1 MPLSK
6 HYKSMFKTCGKPLPP
21 TRVYIRYDCSL
32 IWNCISKCKLT
43 PFVRRSFIDF
53 PACRMDRFQSCR
65 WWGWWWYE
73 TRLYWLMIDD
83 DMIILL
89 WFCYDPMMILW
100 WSYDDFMMI
109 LWRSYNH
116 WSHFFIA
123 TLDKGDVCQP
133 QHRGSK
139 TLLCPQTETNKTKKK
154 TKKEENRVH
163 SSNWN
168 KGWFAG

>member
-1 MPLSK
+1 MPLSQ
-6 HYKSMFKTCGKPLPP
+6 HYKSMCKTCGKPLPP

-100 WSYDDFMMI
+100 WSYDDPMMI
-109 LWRSYNH
+109 PWWSYDDPMMTLILWSTKMFR
-116 WSHFFIA
+116 
-123 TLDKGDVCQP
+123 TLKAKCRTDGLD
-133 QHRGSK
+133 
-139 TLLCPQTETNKTKKK
+139 
-154 TKKEENRVH
+154 
-163 SSNWN
+163 
-168 KGWFAG
+168 WFS